1 MTFDKV
7 ECLAEVS
14 HLRPAESNY
23 GVERGF
29 DCPSSVQSQCCESG
43 LAADLLARSIS
54 PDKYHSPPMA
64 INH

>member
-1 MTFDKV
+1 MTFYKMM
-7 ECLAEVS
+7 CLTKVS

-23 GVERGF
+23 GVERALIAL
-29 DCPSSVQSQCCESG
+29 PSMQTECCESG
-43 LAADLLARSIS
+43 LAHDLLARSIS